1 MCFPRR
7 LSFCVLLLL
16 SPQVLFAAN
25 SSATTQKVIFNRDVR
40 PILSDTCFKCHGF
53 DANKRKADLRL
64 DSLKGATS
72 DLGGGYG
79 AIVPRHPELSEGY
92 RRISSDDPEE
102 KMPPAASGLTLTKQ
116 QIETLR
122 QWIAQ
127 GAEYQPHWSLIK
139 PVAAPLPAVKLK
151 AWPRNSIDHF
161 ILARLEQEGL
171 APSPEAD
178 RISLIRRVTLDL
190 TGLPPTPAEVDAF
203 VADPSDSAYEK
214 VVDRLLASQR
224 YGERMALRWLDLARY
239 ADTNGYQVD
248 TQRAQWPWRDW
259 VIEAFNSNMPFD
271 RFTVEQVAGD
281 LIPNATLDQKI
292 ASGFNRNHRI
302 TGEGGVIPEEYRVE
316 YVIDRVETT
325 ATTWLGLTMGCCRC
339 HDHKYDAITQKEFYQ
354 FYAFFNNVPEN
365 GIDGLYANSTPIIPA
380 PRDMGARKQLE
391 DLDAKFT
398 AADTSLK
405 AMQPQIDAGQ
415 GKWERLQ
422 VSDPPAPVKAGLV
435 SHLPL
440 DGDIVDA
447 ASPCRG
453 GDFRD
458 GEAAFTAGIL
468 ERAADFDGKRS
479 IDLGDAGAFDRTSV
493 FSFGA
498 WIYPLAGVDAA
509 FIARMEE
516 PKGSHGYNLY
526 WANGLIHFQLI
537 NHAPDNML
545 TLVSAQP
552 VAASAWHHVFA
563 TYDGSSKATGAK
575 VYLDG
580 KPLAMTTSG
589 DTLTKSI
596 TTRTPLQLGSRTGG
610 TKFRGKIDDVRFY
623 NRILSP
629 EEVNAIGGMRVLA
642 ARVPAAGRT
651 PEQIAAIRQIYV
663 ESAPADQR
671 DVIAK
676 ADATR
681 AERQKVLDATPT
693 AMIMQEMPTTR
704 ETFIL
709 KRGQYDQPGEK
720 VTAGT
725 PSCLP
730 PLPANA
736 PVSRLALAK
745 WLVDSANPLTSRVT
759 VNRFWEMYFGA
770 GIVKSTEDFG
780 TQSEWPSHLELLDSL
795 AVEFMRS
802 GWDVKAMQRL
812 IVTSATYRQ
821 AAKLTPELLEKD
833 PLNRLLARGPRVRLP
848 AESIRDQA
856 LLASG
861 LLVEKVGGPP
871 VKPYQPPKIW
881 EEVTTG
887 GTFPGN
893 TYTQDH
899 GEALYRRSLYT
910 FWKRTVPPPTMSV
923 FDAPTRE
930 ICTVRRSRTNTP
942 LQALALLNDTIYVE
956 AARKLA
962 ERAISEGGVKP
973 AERITHAFRLAVA
986 RAPSEKELKVL
997 LEGFNFHLATYFSD
1011 PESATKVLA
1020 VGESPRNP
1028 NYDARELAAYT
1039 AISSVILNMDQTIT
1053 RE

>member
-1 MCFPRR
+1 MCFVKR
-7 LSFCVLLLL
+7 LTLLLL
-16 SPQVLFAAN
+16 LISPGVSFAAN
-25 SSATTQKVIFNRDVR
+25 IAATTQKVIFNRDVR

-64 DSLKGATS
+64 DSLKGATA

-79 AIVPRHPELSEGY
+79 AIVPSHPELSEFY

-102 KMPPAASGLTLTKQ
+102 KMPPPASGLTLTKQ

-122 QWIAQ
+122 QWIAE

-139 PVAAPLPAVKLK
+139 PVAAPLPPVKLNS
-151 AWPRNSIDHF
+151 WPRNAIDHF

-171 APSPEAD
+171 TPSPEAD

-203 VADPSDSAYEK
+203 VADPSDSAYDK
-214 VVDRLLASQR
+214 VIDRLLASQR

-259 VIEAFNSNMPFD
+259 VIEAFNNNMPFD
-271 RFTVEQVAGD
+271 RFTIEQVAGD
-281 LIPNATLDQKI
+281 QIPNATLDQKI

-316 YVIDRVETT
+316 YVVDRVETT

-339 HDHKYDAITQKEFYQ
+339 HDHKYDPITQKEFYK

-365 GIDGLYANSTPIIPA
+365 GIDGLYANSAPIIPA
-380 PRDMGARKQLE
+380 PRTMAARTQLT
-391 DLDAKFT
+391 DLDVKFNT
-398 AADTSLK
+398 ADASLK
-405 AMQPQIDAGQ
+405 TVQPQIDAGQ
-415 GKWERLQ
+415 SKWERLQ
-422 VSDPPAPVKAGLV
+422 VTDPPAPVTAGLTN
-435 SHLPL
+435 HYPL
-440 DGDIVDA
+440 DGDTIDV
-447 ASPCRG
+447 SVPCRSG
-453 GDFRD
+453 IFRE
-458 GEAAFTAGIL
+458 GEPAFTSGLL
-468 ERAADFDGKRS
+468 ERAADFDGKRI
-479 IDLGDAGAFDRTSV
+479 IDLGDAAAFDRTSV

-498 WIYPLAGVDAA
+498 WVYALPGVDAA
-509 FIARMEE
+509 IIARMEE

-526 WANGLIHFQLI
+526 WANGLIHLQLI

-545 TLVSAQP
+545 TLVSTKP
-552 VAASAWHHVFA
+552 VPADSWHHIFA
-563 TYDGSSKATGAK
+563 TYDGSSKAAGAK

-580 KPLAMTTSG
+580 KPLEMTPYG
-589 DTLTKSI
+589 DTLTKTI
-596 TTRTPLQLGSRTGG
+596 TTRVPLQLGSRTGG

-623 NRILSP
+623 NRVLTP
-629 EEVNAIGGMRVLA
+629 DEVNAIGGMRILA
-642 ARVPAAGRT
+642 ARVLAPGRT
-651 PEQIAAIRQIYV
+651 PDQVAAIRQLYL
-663 ESAPADQR
+663 ETAPADQ
-671 DVIAK
+671 K
-676 ADATR
+676 DAVAHLETAR

-704 ETFIL
+704 ESFIL

-720 VTAGT
+720 VTPGIPA
-725 PSCLP
+725 CLP

-736 PVSRLALAK
+736 PVSRLTLAK
-745 WLVDSANPLTSRVT
+745 WLVDPANPLTSRVT

-770 GIVKSTEDFG
+770 GIVKTTEDFG
-780 TQSEWPSHLELLDSL
+780 TQSEWPSHPELLDWL
-795 AVEFMRS
+795 AVEFMRT

-833 PLNRLLARGPRVRLP
+833 PPNKLLARGPRLRLS

-899 GEALYRRSLYT
+899 GESLYRRSLYT

-956 AARKLA
+956 SARKLA

-986 RAPSEKELKVL
+986 RPPSDKELKILVD
-997 LEGFNFHLATYFSD
+997 GFNAHLATYFND
-1011 PESATKVLA
+1011 PDAAAKLLE
-1020 VGESPRNP
+1020 VGESKRNP